1 MLRMNEILQYLKLH
15 GEKLDT
21 EIAEATGLS
30 VEAIRI
36 QLTSLAAKS
45 EVMVCQ
51 STRYVMGNKIESM
64 SGRISGFIPK
74 AAPGRKSARVNLKLS

>member
-1 MLRMNEILQYLKLH
+1 MNAIIQYLKAQ

-30 VEAIRI
+30 IEAIRI
-36 QLTSLAAKS
+36 QLSELAANN

-51 STRYVMGNKIESM
+51 STRYVKGKQIESM
-64 SGRISGFIPK
+64 SCRISGFIPK
-74 AAPGRKSARVNLKLS
+74 DAPGRKPSRVNLKLS